1 MNELQIKLV
10 QDSFA
15 MVAPISDDAAAI
27 FYARLFE
34 LDPTLKQ
41 LFKSD
46 LKEQGRKLM
55 TMLSTAVNGLNNL
68 ESLVET
74 VQNLGKRHVNYG
86 VKPEHYDTVAMALL
100 DTLEKG
106 LGNAWTNE
114 VKEAWIEVYTILA
127 TTMKQA
133 AYESE

>member
-74 VQNLGKRHVNYG
+74 VQYLGKRHVNYG